1 MFMKKITLFLLLA
14 MTGCKCFAQEHEY
27 IPLLEEGKRWNY
39 IFDFAWAG
47 APKEYNY
54 YYSYFVNGDTVI
66 NNITCKKIYMEKDG
80 SVTYKAAMYEDGQKV
95 YCFNNNS
102 TDSELLYDFGL
113 CRYDKMPVE
122 KENVEV
128 LCKYT
133 KQSEYEGVN
142 RKEIYWIMI
151 DSYMSEDYVERMM
164 SLDNDI
170 YLSEWIEGIGSTQ
183 DLFFTLPYDGNY
195 SHMISCEQNGKT
207 LYQDSYYTGI
217 IDIRTNSNVSSQI
230 FDFSGRRLNSIPE
243 KGMYIKGGRKYLI
256 KK

>member
-1 MFMKKITLFLLLA
+1 MKKILLLSFIVSLFVGSA
-14 MTGCKCFAQEHEY
+14 VAQEHEY
-27 IPLLEEGKRWNY
+27 LPLLEEGKRWNY
-39 IFDFAWAG
+39 IRDFARASG
-47 APKEYNY
+47 PEEYNY

-95 YCFNNNS
+95 YCFDNNS
-102 TDSELLYDFGL
+102 TESELLYDFGL
-113 CRYDKMPVE
+113 CRYDKMTLE
-122 KENVEV
+122 KDNVEII
-128 LCKYT
+128 CKYT

-183 DLFFTLPYDGNY
+183 DLFFTIPYAGNY
-195 SHMISCEQNGKT
+195 CHIISCELNGKI
-207 LYQDSYYTGI
+207 LYQNSYYTGI
-217 IDIRTNSNVSSQI
+217 NNIRTNSKTSSQI
-230 FDFSGRRLNSIPE
+230 FDLSGRRLNSVPE
-243 KGMYIKGGRKYLI
+243 KGMYIKNGRKWLR
-256 KK
+256 K